1 MTGQPCRNLWGRE
14 TSEQKSGGNSRFVKA
29 NVVFCTVRNRK
40 GGRERDVPWLAR
52 GASGS
57 KPTWATLR
65 PQWGKAAVKIQRP
78 GTPREEGQR
87 RAEPARAG
95 REEIGQKKGP
105 GRGWGGRY
113 LPGRSRG
120 KSGGALVISR
130 AFAAVAAN
138 RKRALSALGGEE
150 PTGRSR
156 RKSGGALVISCA
168 FAAVAANPKICFSKE
183 PFSELI
189 QKTRTI

>member
-1 MTGQPCRNLWGRE
+1 MSGNQKRDKNNKGNKGQNG
-14 TSEQKSGGNSRFVKA
+14 F
-29 NVVFCTVRNRK
+29 
-40 GGRERDVPWLAR
+40 
-52 GASGS
+52 
-57 KPTWATLR
+57 
-65 PQWGKAAVKIQRP
+65 
-78 GTPREEGQR
+78 
-87 RAEPARAG
+87 
-95 REEIGQKKGP
+95 GQKKGP

-168 FAAVAANPKICFSKE
+168 FAAVAANPKIRFCERAVLSDSSEERGAIYHGKMECQPENEKPFLSKKYGIFAKKWGLGGGAGKKE
-183 PFSELI
+183 KHFLGKAG
-189 QKTRTI
+189 QM